1 MSAGAGHAPGV
12 TGVTG
17 FPSALSAPGAL
28 ASAPGTS
35 TPNPSAR
42 PPCLLVVDDIPA
54 NVRVLADM
62 LTFSGYRVVTAGG
75 GREGL
80 EKVASEKPD
89 LVLLDVMMPDLNGY
103 EVCRAIRAAPA
114 SAMVPVVMVTA
125 LDAGEERVKGIEAG
139 ADDFLT
145 KPVNRHELLARVKS
159 LLRVKSYHDTIEMQR
174 AELKALNASLEA
186 RVAEQ
191 VGQIERLARLKRFL
205 TPKVADL
212 IVSGEIDDPMKTRR
226 REVTV
231 LFVDLRGFTSFTET
245 AEPEEVMGVLRE
257 YHAALGEIIVAH
269 DGTVEHFAGDGV
281 MVVFNDP
288 MPVAQHELKA
298 VEMGLAV
305 RTAVGAL
312 SVTWRKRGHDLGF
325 GVGIAQGYAT
335 IGAIGFEGRRD
346 YGTIGTVTN
355 TAARLC
361 GEAKP
366 GQILIS
372 QRVCV
377 RVEDHV
383 ATEPA
388 GELILKGLSRVIPA
402 FNVTGPKVA

>member
-1 MSAGAGHAPGV
+1 MSADV
-12 TGVTG
+12 TDS
-17 FPSALSAPGAL
+17 PSVPTLAPGAPAL
-28 ASAPGTS
+28 P
-35 TPNPSAR
+35 P

-80 EKVASEKPD
+80 EKVTSEKPG

-103 EVCRAIRAAPA
+103 EVCRAIRADPA
-114 SAMVPVVMVTA
+114 SAMLPVVMVTA

-159 LLRVKSYHDTIEMQR
+159 LLRVKTYHDTIEMQR
-174 AELKALNASLEA
+174 AELKTLNAGLEA

-205 TPKVADL
+205 TPKVAEL

-245 AEPEEVMGVLRE
+245 AEPEEVMGVLHE

-305 RTAVGAL
+305 RTAVGTL

-372 QRVCV
+372 QRVAL
-377 RVEDHV
+377 RVEDHIAV
-383 ATEPA
+383 EAV
-388 GELILKGLSRVIPA
+388 GELTLKGISRPLPA
-402 FNVTGPKVA
+402 FNVTGVKA

>member
-1 MSAGAGHAPGV
+1 MSAAPVAGNAN
-12 TGVTG
+12 
-17 FPSALSAPGAL
+17 A
-28 ASAPGTS
+28 
-35 TPNPSAR
+35 
-42 PPCLLVVDDIPA
+42 PCLLVVDDIPA
-54 NVRVLADM
+54 NVRVLADI

-80 EKVASEKPD
+80 AKIASDKPD

-103 EVCRAIRAAPA
+103 EVCAAIRAQAT
-114 SAMVPVVMVTA
+114 SSMLPVVMVTA

-159 LLRVKSYHDTIEMQR
+159 LLRVKSYHDTIEAQR
-174 AELKALNASLEA
+174 IELKHLNAGLEA

-212 IVSGEIDDPMKTRR
+212 IVSGEIGDPLQTRR
-226 REVTV
+226 REVSV
-231 LFVDLRGFTSFTET
+231 MFIDLRGFTAFTET
-245 AEPEEVMGVLRE
+245 GEPEEVMSVLRE
-257 YHAALGEIIVAH
+257 YHATLGAIITAH

-288 MPVAQHELKA
+288 MPVEQHELKA
-298 VEMGLAV
+298 VQMGLAV
-305 RTAVGAL
+305 REAVGAL
-312 SVTWRKRGHDLGF
+312 SVGWNKRGHDLGF
-325 GVGIAQGYAT
+325 GIGIAQGFAT

-346 YGTIGTVTN
+346 YGTIGTVCN

-372 QRVCV
+372 QRVSL
-377 RVEDHV
+377 RVEDRIDL
-383 ATEPA
+383 ESI
-388 GELILKGLSRVIPA
+388 GELTLKGLSRPLPA
-402 FNVTGPKVA
+402 FNVTGVKA

>member
-1 MSAGAGHAPGV
+1 MSTTPVPG
-12 TGVTG
+12 
-17 FPSALSAPGAL
+17 S
-28 ASAPGTS
+28 ASA
-35 TPNPSAR
+35 
-42 PPCLLVVDDIPA
+42 PCLLVVDDIPA

-80 EKVASEKPD
+80 AKIASEKPD
-89 LVLLDVMMPDLNGY
+89 LVLLDVMMPDMNGY
-103 EVCRAIRAAPA
+103 EVCKAIRAEAA
-114 SAMVPVVMVTA
+114 SSMLPVVMVTA
-125 LDAGEERVKGIEAG
+125 LDAGEERIKGIEAG

-159 LLRVKSYHDTIEMQR
+159 LLRVKSYHDTITAQR
-174 AELKALNASLEA
+174 GELKDLNTALAALNAGLEA

-205 TPKVADL
+205 TPKVAEL

-231 LFVDLRGFTSFTET
+231 MFVDLRGFTAFTET

-257 YHAALGEIIVAH
+257 YHAVLGTLITAH
-269 DGTVEHFAGDGV
+269 DGTIEHFAGDGV

-288 MPVAQHELKA
+288 LPVEQHELKA
-298 VEMGLAV
+298 VQMGLAL
-305 RTAVGAL
+305 RAAMQSL
-312 SVTWRKRGHDLGF
+312 SASWRKRGHDLGF
-325 GVGIAQGYAT
+325 GIGLAQGFAT
-335 IGAIGFEGRRD
+335 IGSIGFEGRRD
-346 YGTIGTVTN
+346 YGTIGTVCN

-361 GEAKP
+361 GAAAS

-372 QRVCV
+372 QRVFV

-383 ATEPA
+383 DTEPA
-388 GELILKGLSRVIPA
+388 GELTLKGLSRVIPA
-402 FNVTGPKVA
+402 YNVTAAKVAA

>member
-1 MSAGAGHAPGV
+1 MSVEAGKATA
-12 TGVTG
+12 
-17 FPSALSAPGAL
+17 AL
-28 ASAPGTS
+28 PGTS
-35 TPNPSAR
+35 TPSASAAP

-89 LVLLDVMMPDLNGY
+89 LVLLDVMMPDMNGY
-103 EVCRAIRAAPA
+103 EVCAAIRAEPA
-114 SAMVPVVMVTA
+114 SAMLPVVMVTA
-125 LDAGEERVKGIEAG
+125 LDAGQERVKGIEAG

-159 LLRVKSYHDTIEMQR
+159 LLRVKAYHDTIELQR
-174 AELKALNASLEA
+174 AELKSLNAGLEA

-191 VGQIERLARLKRFL
+191 VGQIEKLARLKRFL
-205 TPKVADL
+205 TPKVAEL

-257 YHAALGEIIVAH
+257 YHAVLGEIIVAN

-288 MPVAQHELKA
+288 MPVEQHELKA

-305 RTAVGAL
+305 RAQVGAL
-312 SVTWRKRGHDLGF
+312 SAVWRKRGHDLGL

-372 QRVCV
+372 QRVCM
-377 RVEDHV
+377 RIEDQVE
-383 ATEPA
+383 TEAA
-388 GELILKGLSRVIPA
+388 GELTLKGLSRVIPA
-402 FNVTGPKVA
+402 FNVIGLKAPSPA

>member
-1 MSAGAGHAPGV
+1 MSTTPVPG
-12 TGVTG
+12 
-17 FPSALSAPGAL
+17 S
-28 ASAPGTS
+28 ASA
-35 TPNPSAR
+35 
-42 PPCLLVVDDIPA
+42 PCLLVVDDIPA

-62 LTFSGYRVVTAGG
+62 LTFSGYRVITAGG

-80 EKVASEKPD
+80 AMVSSGKPD
-89 LVLLDVMMPDLNGY
+89 LVLLDVMMPDMNGY
-103 EVCRAIRAAPA
+103 EVCKAIRAEAA
-114 SAMVPVVMVTA
+114 SSMLPVVMVTA
-125 LDAGEERVKGIEAG
+125 LDAGEERIKGIEAG

-159 LLRVKSYHDTIEMQR
+159 LLRVKSYHDTITAQR
-174 AELKALNASLEA
+174 GELKDLNAGLAALNADLEA

-205 TPKVADL
+205 TPKVAEL

-231 LFVDLRGFTSFTET
+231 MFVDLRGFTAFTET

-257 YHAALGEIIVAH
+257 YHAVLGTLITAH
-269 DGTVEHFAGDGV
+269 DGTIEHFAGDGV

-288 MPVAQHELKA
+288 LPVEQHELKA
-298 VEMGLAV
+298 VQMGLAL
-305 RTAVGAL
+305 RAAMQSL
-312 SVTWRKRGHDLGF
+312 SASWHKRGHDLGF
-325 GVGIAQGYAT
+325 GIGLAQGFAT
-335 IGAIGFEGRRD
+335 IGSIGFEGRRD
-346 YGTIGTVTN
+346 YGTIGTVCN

-361 GEAKP
+361 GAAAS

-372 QRVCV
+372 QRVFV

-383 ATEPA
+383 DTEPA
-388 GELILKGLSRVIPA
+388 GELTLKGLSRVIPA
-402 FNVTGPKVA
+402 YNVTAAKVAA